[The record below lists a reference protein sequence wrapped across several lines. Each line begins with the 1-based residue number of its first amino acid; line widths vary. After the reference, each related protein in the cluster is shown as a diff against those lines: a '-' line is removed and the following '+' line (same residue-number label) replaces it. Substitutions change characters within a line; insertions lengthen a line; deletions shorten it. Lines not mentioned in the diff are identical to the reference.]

1 MYWTKKHVMV
11 CTAVH
16 CNQKGGMDVA
26 GRLRLAVLRKG
37 GDADNL
43 VNNCGTID
51 LCDCGPNIVVYPDNV
66 IYNGVTVK
74 DIPDI
79 MTHLEGGPVV
89 ERLVLSSTSSAEL
102 ARKGYYIDA
111 LPHDGGLPPD
121 DANALAVQHGFD
133 DQWIAEQ
140 LRRGFL
146 ARKPDGESGE
156 DRIQVTKKAKDR
168 YSLQRD

>member
-16 CNQKGGMDVA
+16 CNQKGAMDVA

-37 GDADNL
+37 VDADIL

-74 DIPDI
+74 DIPEI

-89 ERLVLSSTSSAEL
+89 ERLVLSVTSEDEVRRKAYYAEAL
-102 ARKGYYIDA
+102 SREGGQPPDEADA
-111 LPHDGGLPPD
+111 L
-121 DANALAVQHGFD
+121 AATHGFD

-140 LRRGFL
+140 LRRGFM
-146 ARKPDGESGE
+146 ARKPHPESGK
-156 DRIQVTKKAKDR
+156 DRILVTKKAKDR
-168 YSLQRD
+168 YSL